1 MNWITRIITAAEKIK
16 TAVRKRAT
24 KSEIA
29 ASKYISCHGVPV
41 EKKIIQQ
48 NNFVCPECNFH
59 HFMSPSQR
67 FSMMFNGENNW
78 KKINS
83 PLVKD

>member
-48 NNFVCPECNFH
+48 
-59 HFMSPSQR
+59 
-67 FSMMFNGENNW
+67 
-78 KKINS
+78 
-83 PLVKD
+83 KDLTLQQLNKLM

>member
-1 MNWITRIITAAEKIK
+1 MNWITRFITAAEKIK

-41 EKKIIQQ
+41 EKKIIEPY
-48 NNFVCPECNFH
+48 FVSWALLTLSDF
-59 HFMSPSQR
+59 
-67 FSMMFNGENNW
+67 
-78 KKINS
+78 
-83 PLVKD
+83 D